1 MVSRYNGNMYYKHGT
16 DEKLKE
22 LRSKKALIDDDKY
35 TRTTLQ
41 YLLKEKAY
49 AIYKSDHEI
58 ISQLIIKLEA
68 EY

>member
-35 TRTTLQ
+35 TREQHFNISSKRRHMQ
-41 YLLKEKAY
+41 Y
-49 AIYKSDHEI
+49 INQIMRS
-58 ISQLIIKLEA
+58 
-68 EY
+68 